1 MYQLRILRRPRD
13 SNPNEC
19 ECDGS
24 SQCPQSRLRL
34 QGLDPHTEP
43 SMSQIRLQ
51 LLTLA
56 VALTQFSC
64 TTSGPLA
71 DLAIQNVTV
80 IDAVNGARQAL
91 TVLVRDG
98 RITAVQAAG
107 EAFRATEVVDG
118 SGQYLIPG
126 LWDFHVH
133 LTYDARFTEA
143 MPGLFLN
150 HGITSIRDTG
160 GPLELV
166 VPAVERMRT
175 EGATAPRVFFAGPLM
190 DGEHV
195 VYDGK
200 DRPLLGI
207 GNPDAETARANMA
220 RLAEAGV
227 DFVKIY
233 EMVSPDVFA
242 VLVEEAQSRGLPM
255 DGHVPLSMQARDV
268 GPHVQSL
275 EHLRNIEMDC
285 AANSDTTVAER
296 RRLLANPDGIAGG
309 TLRSQ
314 LHDMYRLPSVADY
327 DEAGCQ
333 EVLASMM
340 STIQVPTLRLNALSL
355 QPPFARSNW
364 GEVLEKLPAEVAADW
379 GAPSIGP
386 LGGRSADSVFPNWSL
401 FLVNLMHQAGVPIAA
416 GTDTPIAFAPPGYS
430 LHSELEMLVRAGLS
444 PIEALR
450 AATLRPAEF
459 FGLQGEMGTIEPG
472 RLADLI
478 LLSGNPLDDIT
489 QTRSVQA
496 VVTKGQLLDRSELDA
511 LVR

>member
-1 MYQLRILRRPRD
+1 
-13 SNPNEC
+13 
-19 ECDGS
+19 
-24 SQCPQSRLRL
+24 
-34 QGLDPHTEP
+34 
-43 SMSQIRLQ
+43 MSKIRVNLP
-51 LLTLA
+51 LAVTLA
-56 VALTQFSC
+56 LVSC
-64 TTSGPLA
+64 VPGEPPAEPPA

-80 IDAVNGARQAL
+80 IDAANGAREAL
-91 TVLVRDG
+91 TVVVSDG
-98 RITAVQAAG
+98 RITAVQPADEAVRAA
-107 EAFRATEVVDG
+107 EVVDG
-118 SGQYLIPG
+118 TGQYLIPG

-166 VPAVERMRT
+166 VPAVEALRA

-195 VYDGK
+195 VYDG
-200 DRPLLGI
+200 DSRPLLGI
-207 GNPDAETARANMA
+207 TNPDVEAARANMA

-233 EMVSPDVFA
+233 EMVSPEVFE

-285 AANSDTTVAER
+285 TAKPDALVAER
-296 RRLLANPDGIAGG
+296 RRLIANPDGISGAA
-309 TLRSQ
+309 LRSQ
-314 LHDMYRLPSVADY
+314 LHGLYRIPSVVAY
-327 DEAGCQ
+327 DEAECR
-333 EVLASMM
+333 EVLAAMM

-355 QPPFARSNW
+355 QPPFARSDW
-364 GEVLEKLPAEVAADW
+364 GEVLEKLPADVAVDW
-379 GAPSIGP
+379 GARGGGAR
-386 LGGRSADSVFPNWSL
+386 GGRSTDTTFPDWSL
-401 FLVNLMHQAGVPIAA
+401 FLVGLMHEAGVPIGA
-416 GTDTPIAFAPPGYS
+416 GTDTPIGFAAPGYS

-444 PIEALR
+444 PMEALR

-459 FGLQGEMGTIEPG
+459 FAWRARWAPSSRGGWPISSSSRAIRWRTSPRRG
-472 RLADLI
+472 R
-478 LLSGNPLDDIT
+478 SG
-489 QTRSVQA
+489 RW
-496 VVTKGQLLDRSELDA
+496 
-511 LVR
+511 

>member
-1 MYQLRILRRPRD
+1 MHRMLPLTIALALVSCVP
-13 SNPNEC
+13 
-19 ECDGS
+19 G
-24 SQCPQSRLRL
+24 
-34 QGLDPHTEP
+34 EP
-43 SMSQIRLQ
+43 
-51 LLTLA
+51 
-56 VALTQFSC
+56 
-64 TTSGPLA
+64 PA

-80 IDAVNGARQAL
+80 IDAENGAREAM
-91 TVLVRDG
+91 TVTVSDG
-98 RITAVQAAG
+98 RITAVQSSDETVRAA
-107 EAFRATEVVDG
+107 EIVDG

-166 VPAVERMRT
+166 VSAVETIRA
-175 EGATAPRVFFAGPLM
+175 EGVTAPRVFFAGPLL

-195 VYDGK
+195 VYDGAN
-200 DRPLLGI
+200 RPLLGI
-207 GNPDAETARANMA
+207 TNPDPEAARANMA

-233 EMVSPDVFA
+233 EMVSPEVFE

-255 DGHVPLSMQARDV
+255 DGHVPLSMRARDV

-285 AANSDTTVAER
+285 TANPDALLAER
-296 RRLLANPDGIAGG
+296 RRLLANPDGISGAD
-309 TLRSQ
+309 LRSQ
-314 LHDMYRLPSVADY
+314 LHRLHRIPSVNAY
-327 DEAGCQ
+327 DEAECQ
-333 EVLASMM
+333 EVLAAMT

-355 QPPFARSNW
+355 QPPFARSDW
-364 GEVLEKLPAEVAADW
+364 GEVLEKLPEEVASEW
-379 GAPSIGP
+379 GAPSGGT
-386 LGGRSADSVFPNWSL
+386 LGGRSTDNTFPEWSL
-401 FLVNLMHQAGVPIAA
+401 VLVDLMHQAGVPIGA
-416 GTDTPIAFAPPGYS
+416 GTDTPIGFAAPGYS

-459 FGLQGEMGTIEPG
+459 FGLEGEMGTIEPG
-472 RLADLI
+472 RLADLV
-478 LLSGNPLDDIT
+478 LLAGNPLDDIT

-496 VVTKGQLLDRSELDA
+496 VVTRGRLLDRSALDA